1 MQTQSQ
7 FQNQK
12 PLEDKWKSATL
23 SNNFIFY
30 KVMRDH
36 IPACQNLIEMLLKIS
51 VLKMVKQN

>member
-12 PLEDKWKSATL
+12 PLKDKWKSATL